1 MNILNWLGRGRRDRA
16 AAQAIYTAMVAQ
28 ARLPVFYADMGV
40 PDTVDGRFDNIA
52 LHGFMVMRAAPGM
65 TPRMRQALFDV
76 MFRDFE
82 RACREMGIGDLSVP
96 RHVKR
101 MMTAFKG
108 RFFAYEQAAHDPEMM
123 RDALVRN
130 LYRKAQNVDMDKVNA
145 VANYVAASLPTL
157 SLNRQ
162 DDVMA
167 GRLAFAPV
175 EGNDGR
181 QQAA

>member
-1 MNILNWLGRGRRDRA
+1 MVNMNIRNWWTGRKRDKETARTLYA
-16 AAQAIYTAMVAQ
+16 ALVAQ
-28 ARLPVFYADMGV
+28 ARRPVFYESLGV

-52 LHGFMVMRAAPGM
+52 LHAFMVMRAVPGM
-65 TPRMRQALFDV
+65 TPSVRQALFDV

-108 RFFAYEQAAHDPEMM
+108 RFFAYEQAINDPQMM

-130 LYRKAQNVDMDKVNA
+130 LYRKVEGVDINHVNA
-145 VANYVAASLPTL
+145 VSHYVAASLLTL
-157 SLNRQ
+157 AQSPS
-162 DDVMA
+162 A
-167 GRLAFAPV
+167 AAPSFAMP
-175 EGNDGR
+175 EGSDGR

>member
-1 MNILNWLGRGRRDRA
+1 MNIRNWWARRREEKA
-16 AAQAIYTAMVAQ
+16 AARRIYDSLVTQ
-28 ARLPVFYADMGV
+28 ARQPVFYESLGV

-52 LHGFMVMRAAPGM
+52 LHAFMVMRAAPGM
-65 TPRMRQALFDV
+65 TPHMRQRLFDA

-108 RFFAYEQAAHDPEMM
+108 RFFAYEAAVHDPQMM

-130 LYRKAQNVDMDKVNA
+130 LYRKMQNIEISHVNA

-157 SLNRQ
+157 SLIRA
-162 DDVMA
+162 DDVRA

-175 EGNDGR
+175 GGVNGR